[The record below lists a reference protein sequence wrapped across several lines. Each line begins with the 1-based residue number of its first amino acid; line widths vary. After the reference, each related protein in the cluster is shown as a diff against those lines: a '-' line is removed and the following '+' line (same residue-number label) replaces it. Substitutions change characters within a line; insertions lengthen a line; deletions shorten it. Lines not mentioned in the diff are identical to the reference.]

1 MPPSLHLWAMK
12 KREEEEEEGVF
23 EVGSGQEDKLLQ
35 GYNRRAERNKYPS
48 CFWGRER
55 DRDTERDRQTETEI
69 ICKPTS
75 WLGKSG
81 KKVTLRHGGGGGGRE
96 KEHEHPKK
104 RKKTKK
110 RTR

>member
-12 KREEEEEEGVF
+12 KREEEEEEGVC

-55 DRDTERDRQTETEI
+55 DRDSLILLFCFKRFFNVGFEFI
-69 ICKPTS
+69 
-75 WLGKSG
+75 SG
-81 KKVTLRHGGGGGGRE
+81 VGLFAFGADIKKI
-96 KEHEHPKK
+96 
-104 RKKTKK
+104 
-110 RTR
+110 